1 MSLNSGKFKPLMR
14 KTKSKHV
21 CVNDLTQAIKA
32 LVAAE
37 QAGCPVRLEC
47 PPGMLEI
54 QGAAWFMALVKE
66 AKQKVPAVQVE
77 TLIDAG
83 SMPGLALEALSQGA
97 DILRIDGGV
106 AAASKLKAIAKAQ
119 GARLLTKRTKAK

>member
-1 MSLNSGKFKPLMR
+1 MSLNSWKFKPLMS
-14 KTKSKHV
+14 KIKSRHV
-21 CVNDLTQAIKA
+21 CVNNLAQAIDT
-32 LVAAE
+32 LIAAKE
-37 QAGCPVRLEC
+37 AGRPVRLEC

-66 AKQKVPAVQVE
+66 AKQQVPDVRVE

-106 AAASKLKAIAKAQ
+106 AAASKLKAIAKAH
-119 GARLLTKRTKAK
+119 GARLITRRTKAK